1 MDFDTQVKLA
11 LYNHFAA
18 TGIAPSPGDVAASMG
33 TGVENV
39 LESDQR
45 IRVQR
50 LLVLQAAHNRWQR
63 KRAFQGMQTLHLLLF
78 CSMIA

>member
-1 MDFDTQVKLA
+1 
-11 LYNHFAA
+11 
-18 TGIAPSPGDVAASMG
+18 VAASMD
-33 TGVENV
+33 TGAENV